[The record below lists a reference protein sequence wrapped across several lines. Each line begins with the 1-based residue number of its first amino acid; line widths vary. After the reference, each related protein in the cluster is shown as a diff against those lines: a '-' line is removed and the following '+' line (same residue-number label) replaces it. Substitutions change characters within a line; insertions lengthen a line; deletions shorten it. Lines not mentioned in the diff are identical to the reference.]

1 MNVGAEDEGMDG
13 WVVERVSGWL
23 EEWLWMDGGGEC
35 LVEWCKDGKLNG

>member
-23 EEWLWMDGGGEC
+23 EEWLWMDGGGVSAWLSGVKMES
-35 LVEWCKDGKLNG
+35 